1 MSSLGMDTKKV
12 VSAGTETPEAAG
24 KRVGEA
30 VAEAMKAASSGL
42 VMPRHNK
49 DVATEKKITVWLDGS
64 TSGDISKLVEEATN
78 KEAGLRIGKALGAIT
93 NSLPN
98 KLEINKA
105 ESTENILES
114 AKKLSIFG
122 GTVDIIPEP
131 AMTNKQ
137 DKNEA
142 LANEIT
148 KSAIKGLLSG
158 VDPVIEKIMED
169 AKKHPGLNK

>member
-12 VSAGTETPEAAG
+12 VSPGTESPEAVG

-49 DVATEKKITVWLDGS
+49 DVATEKKITLWLDGS
-64 TSGDISKLVEEATN
+64 TSGDIRKDFYN
-78 KEAGLRIGKALGAIT
+78 HNYDKKALEISKSIGAIT

-98 KLEINKA
+98 KLEINKDEIA
-105 ESTENILES
+105 EN
-114 AKKLSIFG
+114 LS
-122 GTVDIIPEP
+122 
-131 AMTNKQ
+131 
-137 DKNEA
+137 
-142 LANEIT
+142 

-158 VDPVIEKIMED
+158 VDPVIEKIIED
-169 AKKHPGLNK
+169 AKKLPALNK